1 MSPRMRKWIPWIS
14 TAASI
19 VVLIIIWKLVIAIFD
34 VSPFVLPQPED
45 VVGGVRDLVQEDGFW
60 TDVRITLTETLV
72 GFGIAILSSASAS
85 ARCWAGSSGSSR
97 RCDRSSSPRRWCRRS
112 R

>member
-1 MSPRMRKWIPWIS
+1 ML
-14 TAASI
+14 
-19 VVLIIIWKLVIAIFD
+19 VIIWKLVIAIFD

-72 GFGIAILSSASAS
+72 GFGDRDR
-85 ARCWAGSSGSSR
+85 ARHRPRHAAGPRRCGSSR
-97 RCDRSSSPRRWCRRS
+97 RCDR
-112 R
+112 